1 MKKSEEISEAETRAL
16 GGLCRRRS
24 RAEHRP
30 YPWSPA
36 RSSFGGGPT
45 AQDWGYLHV
54 WPDRRTRRHR
64 WAARPMESSKFFFLK
79 TSKLVRFRI
88 SSPAGIIY
96 PLNKVII
103 NCVHAKESGY
113 HSKITYEYVV
123 ILGGGLYNI
132 R

>member
-1 MKKSEEISEAETRAL
+1 MRGRLIKYIYEKSEEISEAETRAV

-45 AQDWGYLHV
+45 ARDWGYLHV

-64 WAARPMESSKFFFLK
+64 WAAPTDGEFQERQQVWEREPPRQGAIGMLNQLRP
-79 TSKLVRFRI
+79 
-88 SSPAGIIY
+88 
-96 PLNKVII
+96 
-103 NCVHAKESGY
+103 VHGK
-113 HSKITYEYVV
+113 
-123 ILGGGLYNI
+123 
-132 R
+132 